1 MCKKIKI
8 VDIFSGIG
16 GLSYGFEI
24 NDLFQIVFA
33 NDIDKKA
40 AYGYSLNYKKTDI
53 FDCDISD
60 IKEENI
66 LKYGSID
73 IVLGGPPCQSYS
85 TLGKRQMDDRANLF
99 YEYLRILSILK
110 PKLFIFENVKG
121 LISMN
126 KGNLFK
132 EIIQLFFELGY
143 IVDYKIL
150 NAAEYGV
157 PQIRERLII
166 VGKKDNK
173 TFSFPKPTHK
183 LFVSLKDAIGDLP
196 SIDSGENG
204 NNKEYK
210 YEPDNDFLKFVR
222 KSNIISEHISPNN
235 NFKLKEIMK
244 TLKEGQSKDDL
255 PENIRPKSGYSNTYA
270 KMWWH
275 APAPTITRNFA
286 TPSSSRC
293 IHPIDSRALT
303 IREGARLQSFPD
315 DFIFFG
321 NDGDKK
327 LQIGNAVPP
336 LLSIALAKS
345 ISNYFT
351 GE

>member
-1 MCKKIKI
+1 M
-8 VDIFSGIG
+8 
-16 GLSYGFEI
+16 
-24 NDLFQIVFA
+24 
-33 NDIDKKA
+33 
-40 AYGYSLNYKKTDI
+40 NYKKTDI

-183 LFVSLKDAIGDLP
+183 LFVSLRDAIGDLP

-315 DFIFFG
+315 DYIFFG